1 MKILVLLPRPQR
13 RGLFYN
19 NIEILKRKTMRL
31 NKKIFYFS
39 TLISIITLLISF
51 ILNFMIEENKV
62 IVYFATICMNIFA
75 GSIVLIVTSLFH
87 ICFVAVQYLSNPV
100 HVINP
105 N

>member
-1 MKILVLLPRPQR
+1 
-13 RGLFYN
+13 
-19 NIEILKRKTMRL
+19 MRL

-75 GSIVLIVTSLFH
+75 GSIVLIVTSLFDYF
-87 ICFVAVQYLSNPV
+87 IQKRDLLEEIIKFM
-100 HVINP
+100 I
-105 N
+105 